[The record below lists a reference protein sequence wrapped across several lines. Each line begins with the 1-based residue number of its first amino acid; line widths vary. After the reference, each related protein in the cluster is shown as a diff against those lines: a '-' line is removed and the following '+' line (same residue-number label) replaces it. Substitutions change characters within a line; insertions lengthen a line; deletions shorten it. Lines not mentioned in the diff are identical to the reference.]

1 MMDERTILDEQ
12 IRYYRERAAEYDEW
26 FLRRGRYDRGED
38 HRRRW
43 FEEVQQVRDALAASE
58 PSGDVLEYACGTGL
72 WTEQLVK
79 YTHSITAIDAAPE
92 AIAINRDRLQNDKIE
107 YVVSD
112 IFEWNPTRRYDFV
125 FAGFWLSHVPPVRFD
140 EFWHLVARTLRPGGS
155 VFIVDSRYNPESTAR
170 DQSLDGA
177 AHGVVQRRL
186 NDGRRFSVVK
196 VFYDPVE
203 LEQRLRDLGW
213 TGRIAQ
219 TEEFFIYGTLQHNG
233 VAPEEVECT

>member
-79 YTHSITAIDAAPE
+79 YAHSVTAIDAAPE
-92 AIAINRDRLQNDKIE
+92 AIAINRGRLENDNIE

-112 IFEWNPTRRYDFV
+112 IFEWHPTRRYDFV
-125 FAGFWLSHVPPVRFD
+125 FAGFWLSHVPPVRFE
-140 EFWHLVARTLRPGGS
+140 EFWYLVARTLRPGGS
-155 VFIVDSRYNPESTAR
+155 AFIVDSRYNPESTAK

-177 AHGVVQRRL
+177 EHGVVQRRL
-186 NDGRRFSVVK
+186 NDGRRFSIVK
-196 VFYDPVE
+196 VFYDTVE

-219 TEEFFIYGTLQHNG
+219 TEEFFIYGTLQNSRDSHRA
-233 VAPEEVECT
+233 VSC